1 MQFEKPFEP
10 RFLNVDYLFL
20 QVYEFWEWLYR
31 VADHYLFGGGLPGGA
46 EELSGA
52 AAGISP
58 FLFTLKGV
66 LSIFA
71 IFFITVIIYCSIRL
85 YELRKEE
92 ERELSRIVATPP
104 EATPKDDRWPVVEE
118 RVNSANP
125 SDWKLAVLEADNMLD
140 DMVRRMGF
148 RGENLGE
155 RLMAVEP
162 SDFSSIQSAWEAHKV
177 RNRIAHEGS
186 FVLSQREARRIVN
199 LYEEVFR
206 EFHFI

>member
-20 QVYEFWEWLYR
+20 QVYEFFGWLYR
-31 VADHYLFGGGLPGGA
+31 TLDYYVFGGALPGGA
-46 EELSGA
+46 EEG

-58 FLFTLKGV
+58 LLFSLKGI

-71 IFFITVIIYCSIRL
+71 IFFITVIIYSSIRL
-85 YELRKEE
+85 YELRGEE
-92 ERELSRIVATPP
+92 EAELRRIVAVPP
-104 EATPKDDRWPVVEE
+104 EETPKDDRWVMVQE

-140 DMVRRMGF
+140 DLVRRMGF

-155 RLMAVEP
+155 RLKAVEP

-186 FVLSQREARRIVN
+186 FVLSQREARRIVG
-199 LYEEVFR
+199 LYEQVFR